1 MWNLIMALRSVSKEV
16 DAMMWQKVDLL
27 MDHRE
32 TMKDDE
38 RLVWQTKVIDPI
50 LASGL
55 RSWGPDDILRAIG
68 IINTNGVSLGAVK
81 GCGLYPTFSFI
92 SHR

>member
-1 MWNLIMALRSVSKEV
+1 
-16 DAMMWQKVDLL
+16 MWQKVDLL

-55 RSWGPDDILRAIG
+55 
-68 IINTNGVSLGAVK
+68 K
-81 GCGLYPTFSFI
+81 
-92 SHR
+92 

>member
-1 MWNLIMALRSVSKEV
+1 MELNQDRPYLLKETDEV
-16 DAMMWQKVDLL
+16 MWQKVDLL

-38 RLVWQTKVIDPI
+38 KLVWQTKVIDPI

-55 RSWGPDDILRAIG
+55 RYKTIE
-68 IINTNGVSLGAVK
+68 VSKA
-81 GCGLYPTFSFI
+81 SE
-92 SHR
+92 

>member
-1 MWNLIMALRSVSKEV
+1 MFRAHLLCSISGSVTATELCCEFLVSVWESLNIKKKCPWNLIRAPKNLSKEV
-16 DAMMWQKVDLL
+16 DDMMWQKVDLL

-55 RSWGPDDILRAIG
+55 R
-68 IINTNGVSLGAVK
+68 
-81 GCGLYPTFSFI
+81 
-92 SHR
+92 